1 MTLRSHNTKEM
12 QIEQKQTK
20 MAPSF
25 YTDVELYDAEPHI
38 GCSIVFFSMAVFI
51 FFVLDQQVIRYHT
64 ENSR

>member
-1 MTLRSHNTKEM
+1 MTSDTALAQHQRDANRAKTK
-12 QIEQKQTK
+12 K

-51 FFVLDQQVIRYHT
+51 FFVLDQQVPHRKF
-64 ENSR
+64 